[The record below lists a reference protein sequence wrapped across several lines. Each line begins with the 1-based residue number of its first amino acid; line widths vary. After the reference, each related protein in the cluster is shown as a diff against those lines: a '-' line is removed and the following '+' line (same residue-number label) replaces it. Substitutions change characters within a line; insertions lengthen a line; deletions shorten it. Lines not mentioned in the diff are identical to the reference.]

1 MRRGRYA
8 SAASSLGRASGKAG
22 AVTGAA
28 AGRTGAGRVN
38 TGRGAVAMQPAPLDE
53 AALGQAL
60 ARGADSLG
68 LALTNAQ
75 LQQLCRFAALL
86 HKWNAVY
93 NLTALRDIREVVTH
107 HLLDSLAAVPA
118 LLRHVAGLPE
128 QPGPRRLLD
137 VGSGG
142 GLPAVVFAIVCP
154 ALQVH
159 CVDAVAKKAAF
170 IQQVGASLGL
180 PNLRSLHAR
189 VQDVQRPVGQGEDA
203 AGYDII
209 SSRAFASLADFTA
222 WSCHALKPGGV
233 WLALKGKTPGDE
245 MDAVDARVARVFHVE
260 PLQVPGLDASR
271 CLVWMRAA

>member
-1 MRRGRYA
+1 MTREGCSSAGSSAGRV
-8 SAASSLGRASGKAG
+8 SGKAS
-22 AVTGAA
+22 TGK
-28 AGRTGAGRVN
+28 TGAGR
-38 TGRGAVAMQPAPLDE
+38 GRVAQPPLLDE
-53 AALGQAL
+53 GALQKAL
-60 ARGADSLG
+60 VRGVDGLG
-68 LALTNAQ
+68 LVLTGSQ

-86 HKWNAVY
+86 HKWNVVY
-93 NLTALRDIREVVTH
+93 NLTALRDTHEILTH
-107 HLLDSLAAVPA
+107 HLLDSLAAVPP
-118 LLRHVAGLPE
+118 LLRHLASLPE
-128 QPGPRRLLD
+128 QSGGCRLLD

-170 IQQVGASLGL
+170 IRQAGVALGL
-180 PNLRSLHAR
+180 SNLRSFHAR
-189 VQDVQRPVGQGEDA
+189 VQDVVRSVEGEGGA
-203 AGYDII
+203 VGYDII

-245 MDAVDARVARVFHVE
+245 MNAVDASVARVFHVE
-260 PLQVPGLDASR
+260 QLRVPGLDASR